1 MNAPALVTEYQL
13 GGRLI
18 PRSVVESQPKALI
31 SAMRTINENGAVFS
45 GVSVQVPK
53 KAGFPANAVLP
64 AWRST
69 IISATIGTYV
79 KISCYRFKMMI
90 TDLAL

>member
-13 GGRLI
+13 GGQLI

-31 SAMRTINENGAVFS
+31 SAIRIINENGGAFS

-53 KAGFPANAVLP
+53 KVGFPANAVLP

-79 KISCYRFKMMI
+79 KISCYIFKITI